1 MDYSSYY
8 YPVFPSSSPG
18 FEPYMGLYGFQILMN
33 PYNCVN
39 QYNCVNPYNLVNPY
53 NSVNHYTMTSAYTPY
68 LIASAAAAMYSSNIP
83 IALNR

>member
-33 PYNCVN
+33 PYN
-39 QYNCVNPYNLVNPY
+39 YVNPYNLVNPY

>member
-18 FEPYMGLYGFQILMN
+18 FEPYMGLYGFQILIN
-33 PYNCVN
+33 PYNC
-39 QYNCVNPYNLVNPY
+39 VNPY